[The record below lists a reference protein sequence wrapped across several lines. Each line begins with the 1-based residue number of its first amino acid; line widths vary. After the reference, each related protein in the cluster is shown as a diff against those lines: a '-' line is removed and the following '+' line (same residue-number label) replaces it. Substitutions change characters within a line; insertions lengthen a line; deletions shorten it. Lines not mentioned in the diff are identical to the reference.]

1 MMTGKMKMPP
11 YLKSGDKVMIV
22 SPASKIDK
30 SLLAGA
36 KKRLEEWG
44 LKVKIAK
51 HADGANGKYAGSI
64 KQRLADLQAAMDD
77 PEVRAILCSR
87 GGYGCVHLLD
97 DLDFTAFRKFPK
109 WLIGFSDIS
118 ALHCAVQ
125 MNGVASLHSPMARH
139 LTIESADDICT
150 QYMHDILFGNLP
162 TYTCKSDKL
171 NHRGTARGILR
182 GGNMAVTYGLRG
194 SRFEIPAERTILFL
208 EDVGERPHS
217 IERMMYNLKISGVLD
232 RISGL
237 IIGQFTEYNED
248 LSLGKPLYEALADIL
263 KGYDYPVCF
272 GFPVGHVTDNRPLI
286 CGSEVELSVTSR
298 SVGLS
303 FIC

>member
-97 DLDFTAFRKFPK
+97 DLDFTAFRKSPK

>member
-30 SLLAGA
+30 SLLTGA

-87 GGYGCVHLLD
+87 GGYGCVHLLN
-97 DLDFTAFRKFPK
+97 DLDFTAFRRSPK

-139 LTIESADDICT
+139 LTIEPANDKCT
-150 QYMHDILFGNLP
+150 QYMRNILFGNLP
-162 TYTCKSDKL
+162 TYTCESDKL

>member
-30 SLLAGA
+30 SLLTGA

-64 KQRLADLQAAMDD
+64 KQRLADLQDAMDD

-97 DLDFTAFRKFPK
+97 DLDFTAFRKSPK

>member
-1 MMTGKMKMPP
+1 MMTGKIKMPP

-30 SLLAGA
+30 NLLAGA

-44 LKVKIAK
+44 LRVKIAK

-64 KQRLADLQAAMDD
+64 KQRLADLQDAMDD

-97 DLDFTAFRKFPK
+97 DLDFTAFRKSPK
-109 WLIGFSDIS
+109 WIIGFSDIS

-139 LTIESADDICT
+139 LTIEPSDDKCT
-150 QYMHDILFGNLP
+150 QYMHDILFGNMP
-162 TYTCKSDKL
+162 TYTCESNKL
-171 NHRGTARGILR
+171 NHRGTARGVLR

-263 KGYDYPVCF
+263 KDYDYPVCF

>member
-30 SLLAGA
+30 SLLTGA

-97 DLDFTAFRKFPK
+97 DLDFTAFRKSPK

-139 LTIESADDICT
+139 LTIETANDKCT
-150 QYMHDILFGNLP
+150 QHMRNILFGNLP
-162 TYTCKSDKL
+162 TYTCESDKL

>member
-30 SLLAGA
+30 SLLTGA

-64 KQRLADLQAAMDD
+64 KQRLADLQDAMDD

-139 LTIESADDICT
+139 LTIESVDDKCT
-150 QYMHDILFGNLP
+150 QYMRDILFGKLP
-162 TYTCKSDKL
+162 TYTCESNKL